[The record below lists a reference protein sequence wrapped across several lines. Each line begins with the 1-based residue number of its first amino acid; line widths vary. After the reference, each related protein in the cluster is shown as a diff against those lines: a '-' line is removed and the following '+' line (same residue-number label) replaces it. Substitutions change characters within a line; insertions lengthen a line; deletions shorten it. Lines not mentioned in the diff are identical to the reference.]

1 MIIAFA
7 AASFISAPEICG
19 KVYDN
24 YVHDHVM
31 DITEKAV
38 SEAER
43 RAEEEIINALNDG
56 MDSLIDEKLGGSDF
70 LKETFH
76 GITGTKMDDIKSSIR
91 ELADFLDI
99 DVASLLTIP
108 QISGKIN
115 EAADLYCQTAA
126 DRINDKLPLGIK
138 VKADSVREIMTDN
151 DAIMAI
157 VYDMLGINSTTS
169 PSDGVA
175 VYLEKKVIRPI
186 FIRFIGII
194 IWAVVFAAVN
204 AVLRIIISIIM
215 IIAKAPPIK
224 ACDSA
229 LGAAAGC
236 AAGIAVIIVC
246 STLIFLAVNFTGG
259 MSFMNED
266 IFSKTMIFGR
276 IYDII
281 AGFDMIA

>member
-1 MIIAFA
+1 M
-7 AASFISAPEICG
+7 
-19 KVYDN
+19 
-24 YVHDHVM
+24 
-31 DITEKAV
+31 
-38 SEAER
+38 
-43 RAEEEIINALNDG
+43 
-56 MDSLIDEKLGGSDF
+56 
-70 LKETFH
+70 
-76 GITGTKMDDIKSSIR
+76 
-91 ELADFLDI
+91 
-99 DVASLLTIP
+99 
-108 QISGKIN
+108 
-115 EAADLYCQTAA
+115 
-126 DRINDKLPLGIK
+126 
-138 VKADSVREIMTDN
+138 
-151 DAIMAI
+151 
-157 VYDMLGINSTTS
+157 
-169 PSDGVA
+169 
-175 VYLEKKVIRPI
+175 EKKVIRPI

-281 AGFDMIA
+281 AGFDMMA